1 MFGKQKVDFT
11 KLIND
16 AMQAY
21 VVFSE
26 VSFIPA
32 DKEKLFVVEN
42 ADIANAFLA
51 FITEY
56 PDADL
61 SDLNIHC
68 KL

>member
-1 MFGKQKVDFT
+1 MVSKKIDFT
-11 KLIND
+11 RLIND

-32 DKEKLFVVEN
+32 DKEKLFVLEN
-42 ADIANAFLA
+42 ADIANAFRE
-51 FITEY
+51 FVTEY

>member
-1 MFGKQKVDFT
+1 
-11 KLIND
+11 
-16 AMQAY
+16 MQAY

-32 DKEKLFVVEN
+32 DKEKLFVLEN
-42 ADIANAFLA
+42 ADIANAFRE
-51 FITEY
+51 FVTEY

>member
-1 MFGKQKVDFT
+1 MFGKSKIDFN
-11 KLIND
+11 KIFND

-42 ADIANAFLA
+42 VDIANAFRA
-51 FITEY
+51 FVTEY
-56 PDADL
+56 PDADI